1 MNNKLIA
8 KKTAISDLIHL
19 RQGEIAYLEK
29 QEITK
34 DIAIK
39 LVALLKDLAHLNALQ
54 EIL

>member
-1 MNNKLIA
+1 MFNKTIV
-8 KKTAISDLIHL
+8 KKTAISDLINL
-19 RQGEIAYLEK
+19 KKGEIAYLEK

-39 LVALLKDLAHLNALQ
+39 LVALLKDLAHLKALQ